1 MTQIIETGVVALTA
15 LGGGLGL
22 AKLLAVRATN
32 KKINSESDKTD
43 AEREAIFIGAT
54 AVFSDSVLKMLHQA
68 QASAD
73 KAQTTAER
81 AVREAQMCKEEVSYL
96 RRWIIEQ
103 GLTPPTERRSD
114 EQGYSSA

>member
-1 MTQIIETGVVALTA
+1 MTQLVETGVVALTA

-32 KKINSESDKTD
+32 NRINAESDKTD

-73 KAQTTAER
+73 RAQQTAEK
-81 AVREAQMCKEEVSYL
+81 AVRDAQMCKEEVAYL

-103 GLTPPTERRSD
+103 GLTPPSERHSD
-114 EQGYSSA
+114 EQGYQGA